1 MDMKSI
7 RLCACATALCLT
19 ASRLTASYS
28 PIIRDWKDYR
38 EEFSTQQFKSL
49 EEDFKDAGKLKAY
62 LKDFFFERAP
72 YGDFPL
78 DFKRHL
84 AVSDEV
90 MRDTLMGFVRESAA
104 KIGWNRGKYQ
114 SGDSDEV
121 SEARWLIYHA
131 LKWMCV
137 CTDGE
142 TKKLLRDV
150 AMDSAKSKEYRGSAA
165 VAYLRRADAQDAQGF
180 LAALLADD
188 AKLPP
193 DHRRE
198 VRFEIER
205 MLRKTKVEGPKR
217 EAIDAALNTMKAREP
232 KE

>member
-1 MDMKSI
+1 MLLAQKIKS
-7 RLCACATALCLT
+7 
-19 ASRLTASYS
+19 SR
-28 PIIRDWKDYR
+28 
-38 EEFSTQQFKSL
+38 
-49 EEDFKDAGKLKAY
+49 EDFKDAEKLKAY
-62 LKDFFFERAP
+62 LKDFFVEWDV

-90 MRDTLMGFVRESAA
+90 MRDALMGFVRESAA
-104 KIGWNRGKYQ
+104 KIGWAKGRSQ
-114 SGDSDEV
+114 LGDSDEV
-121 SEARWLIYHA
+121 SEAMGLMYFA
-131 LKWMCV
+131 LRWMCA
-137 CTDGE
+137 CTDGD

-150 AMDSAKSKEYRGSAA
+150 AMDSAKAKEYRGSAA
-165 VAYLRRADAQDAQGF
+165 AAYLRRADAQDAQGF

-198 VRFEIER
+198 IRFEIEW
-205 MLRKTKVEGPKR
+205 MLRETKVEGPKR